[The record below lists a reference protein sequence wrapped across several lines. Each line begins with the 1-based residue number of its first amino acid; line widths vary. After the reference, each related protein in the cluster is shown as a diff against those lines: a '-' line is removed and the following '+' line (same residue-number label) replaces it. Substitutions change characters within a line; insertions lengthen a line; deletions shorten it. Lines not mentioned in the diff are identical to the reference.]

1 MDRWIDAVLIGQGY
15 ALDYRVG
22 QRADKEACW
31 WRIVIRN
38 GGLVSNWYWIGRYV
52 KDWHSLGLE
61 YDLHWDANCGVI
73 WVAPSFMVKVMD
85 DRPLPRLVCPLIVLV
100 PLTKWGIVTRVGTWL
115 AFNWVRIDIFVPIL
129 AFSGWFTISQECWGI
144 GMRGNVSIVGWS
156 IDGLAVKW
164 QSNGTQLALDRQI
177 GHRLGRDPKLVFCTV
192 GESVVNWHIFLY
204 QFVCIGGL

>member
-100 PLTKWGIVTRVGTWL
+100 PLTKWGIVHWIDLVL
-115 AFNWVRIDIFVPIL
+115 AWPVTIHSQLVPMWTIWVSSVDTVRDAEVEL
-129 AFSGWFTISQECWGI
+129 VSGQYLVDWGWI
-144 GMRGNVSIVGWS
+144 G
-156 IDGLAVKW
+156 
-164 QSNGTQLALDRQI
+164 Q
-177 GHRLGRDPKLVFCTV
+177 RLV
-192 GESVVNWHIFLY
+192 
-204 QFVCIGGL
+204 